1 MARKREKRADNS
13 PNWMDTYGDM
23 ITLVLCF
30 FVMLVSSMDTNQQK
44 WEILVQSLNP
54 DAMEVS
60 QIVDQQAEHPGEYA
74 VPGGADMPE
83 ITEDITQTLYYTLQ
97 KYIEQNNL
105 SSQVNIGMGDGYEFI
120 TFDSTVFFAPNSYD
134 ILPTGKQV
142 LDGFANILQ
151 PIAEDIDEV
160 RILGHTSQASA
171 DAAYDLHNDR
181 FLASNRA
188 DAVLLYL
195 QDKNIIDPAKLVSVG
210 YGQYRPIA
218 GFDTAEGRSKNRRV
232 EMIIKTAKP
241 GEESAID
248 EYYSTR
254 EAKHPGEEMASQGA
268 EESNQTNAAE

>member
-1 MARKREKRADNS
+1 MAKKREKRADNS

-44 WEILVQSLNP
+44 WKILVQSLNP
-54 DAMEVS
+54 DATEVS
-60 QIVDQQAEHPGEYA
+60 QIVDQQAENPGEYE

-134 ILPTGKQV
+134 ILPKGKQV

-171 DAAYDLHNDR
+171 EAAYDLHNDR

-254 EAKHPGEEMASQGA
+254 EAKQPGEDMVAQGA

>member
-44 WEILVQSLNP
+44 WKILVQSLNP
-54 DAMEVS
+54 DAVEVS

-151 PIAEDIDEV
+151 PIADDIDEV

-254 EAKHPGEEMASQGA
+254 EAKQPGEEMVTQSAG
-268 EESNQTNAAE
+268 ESNQTNAAE

>member
-1 MARKREKRADNS
+1 MARKREKRADNNT
-13 PNWMDTYGDM
+13 NWMDTYGDM

-74 VPGGADMPE
+74 VPGGVDMPE

-254 EAKHPGEEMASQGA
+254 EAKQPGEEMASQGA

>member
-83 ITEDITQTLYYTLQ
+83 VSEDVTQTLYYTLQ
-97 KYIEQNNL
+97 QYIEQNNL

-134 ILPTGKQV
+134 ILPMGKQV
-142 LDGFANILQ
+142 LDGFANILK
-151 PIAEDIDEV
+151 PVSEDIDEV
-160 RILGHTSQASA
+160 RILGHTTQASA

-181 FLASNRA
+181 YLASNRA

-232 EMIIKTAKP
+232 EMIIKTAQPDK
-241 GEESAID
+241 ESAID

-254 EAKHPGEEMASQGA
+254 EGRTIGEEMAAQNT
-268 EESNQTNAAE
+268 EESNQINAAE

>member
-1 MARKREKRADNS
+1 MAKKREKRADNS

-44 WEILVQSLNP
+44 WKILVQSLNP
-54 DAMEVS
+54 DATEVS
-60 QIVDQQAEHPGEYA
+60 QIVDQQAENPGEYE

-151 PIAEDIDEV
+151 PIADDIDEV

-254 EAKHPGEEMASQGA
+254 EAKQPGEEMVTQSAG
-268 EESNQTNAAE
+268 ESNQTNAAE

>member
-1 MARKREKRADNS
+1 
-13 PNWMDTYGDM
+13 
-23 ITLVLCF
+23 
-30 FVMLVSSMDTNQQK
+30 MDTNQQK

-74 VPGGADMPE
+74 VPGGVDMPE

-254 EAKHPGEEMASQGA
+254 EAKQPGEEMASQGA